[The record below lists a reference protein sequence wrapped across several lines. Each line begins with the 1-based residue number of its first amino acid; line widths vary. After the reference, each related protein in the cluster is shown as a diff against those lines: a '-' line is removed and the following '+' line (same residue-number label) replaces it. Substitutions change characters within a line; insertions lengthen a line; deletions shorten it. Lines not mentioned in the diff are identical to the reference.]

1 MNDTP
6 LVQDELETLKA
17 RATQLGIRFHPS
29 ISLEKLR
36 DKVTAAIE
44 GLEPVD
50 DEPVEAAPAPVET
63 EGQAKAR
70 MKREALRLVRIRVTC
85 MNPLKSEWEGELL
98 TVGNTLIGTV
108 TKFVPFNAEDGWHVP
123 QIMLEMMQ
131 QRQCQTFYTVKN
143 ALGQKVRK
151 GKLIKEFAIEILPDL
166 TEREL
171 KDLAQ
176 RQAMAKGQD

>member
-17 RATQLGIRFHPS
+17 RAKQLGITFHPS

-44 GLEPVD
+44 GSEP
-50 DEPVEAAPAPVET
+50 EEEKPVAQAPVET
-63 EGQAKAR
+63 EGQMR
-70 MKREALRLVRIRVTC
+70 SRLKREALRLVRIRVTC
-85 MNPLKSEWEGELL
+85 MNPFKSEWDGELL
-98 TVGNTLIGTV
+98 TVGNSLIGTV

-123 QIMLEMMQ
+123 QIMLEMLQ
-131 QRQCQTFYTVKN
+131 QRQCQTFVTTKN
-143 ALGQKVRK
+143 ALGQKVRQ

-171 KDLAQ
+171 KELAQ
-176 RQAMAKGQD
+176 RQAMARGQD

>member
-17 RATQLGIRFHPS
+17 RAEKLGIRFHPS

-44 GLEPVD
+44 GEEPE
-50 DEPVEAAPAPVET
+50 DEKPVASVPAET
-63 EGQAKAR
+63 EGQMKSR

-85 MNPLKSEWEGELL
+85 MNPLKSEWDGELL

-108 TKFVPFNAEDGWHVP
+108 TKFVPFNVEDGWHVP